1 MKKPIVKGSIKR
13 RLSALLTIV
22 AAIIAIFLYFLIQSV
37 SRQIAQS
44 SQDNILLA
52 SATSII
58 DSSRF
63 NKGELSIDLP
73 YSSLSMLDTVTDE
86 RVFYS
91 IKLDN
96 KFLSGYKF
104 LPKADAF
111 ETNNIA
117 YLSGNFLEQNV
128 RVVTVKRLF
137 SISGQPV
144 ALEVSVA
151 QTLNGLTKTLA
162 NTSRA
167 SLVVGVTFFLIAAVL
182 SFMLARSAVNPLAR
196 LTRSISKRGPKD
208 LRPLATSVPTEMVP
222 LVSSLN
228 SLMLRLEKS
237 LTRSEDF
244 ITEAAHRVRT
254 PLTVVRAQ
262 AEMILRHLDKPKN
275 RKHIKEIIRAIDE
288 SSRAAG
294 QLLDHAMVTLRADN
308 LVLEKVN
315 MNQLISDTVERL
327 QPVADLRDISLQYQF
342 FCQANVVG
350 DTILLQNALYNI
362 IDNAIKYS
370 PIDSTV
376 HTTMLSFKKTY
387 IEIKVNDTGS
397 GFTLDEP
404 SRLIER
410 FKRGENVEGIIGSGL
425 GLTIVHEVIQAHKGK
440 LEIKNLVGGGACVS
454 FFLPSH

>member
-128 RVVTVKRLF
+128 RVVTVKRYF
-137 SISGQPV
+137 SINGQPV

-167 SLVVGVTFFLIAAVL
+167 SLVV
-182 SFMLARSAVNPLAR
+182 
-196 LTRSISKRGPKD
+196 
-208 LRPLATSVPTEMVP
+208 
-222 LVSSLN
+222 
-228 SLMLRLEKS
+228 
-237 LTRSEDF
+237 
-244 ITEAAHRVRT
+244 
-254 PLTVVRAQ
+254 
-262 AEMILRHLDKPKN
+262 
-275 RKHIKEIIRAIDE
+275 
-288 SSRAAG
+288 
-294 QLLDHAMVTLRADN
+294 
-308 LVLEKVN
+308 
-315 MNQLISDTVERL
+315 
-327 QPVADLRDISLQYQF
+327 
-342 FCQANVVG
+342 
-350 DTILLQNALYNI
+350 
-362 IDNAIKYS
+362 
-370 PIDSTV
+370 
-376 HTTMLSFKKTY
+376 
-387 IEIKVNDTGS
+387 
-397 GFTLDEP
+397 
-404 SRLIER
+404 
-410 FKRGENVEGIIGSGL
+410 
-425 GLTIVHEVIQAHKGK
+425 
-440 LEIKNLVGGGACVS
+440 
-454 FFLPSH
+454 